1 MQEIG
6 EKVLSVRFFLLLFLK
21 FLVIKQSF
29 ALALNFITSVTRIR
43 LHGTLLH
50 IGRINYIF
58 AMEKRRDICNV
69 HDHVVQ
75 RHRCGNLDS
84 CRGNTTIEANKRNRL
99 RIRFRSRLLI
109 TDNLANFGNSRHAT
123 LSIFDSAWPELY
135 PIRVGES
142 RTNVQRYR

>member
-58 AMEKRRDICNV
+58 AMENGEV
-69 HDHVVQ
+69 YALTL
-75 RHRCGNLDS
+75 RCAKTSLWKFGQLSRKYNN
-84 CRGNTTIEANKRNRL
+84 RGE
-99 RIRFRSRLLI
+99 
-109 TDNLANFGNSRHAT
+109 
-123 LSIFDSAWPELY
+123 
-135 PIRVGES
+135 
-142 RTNVQRYR
+142 

>member
-58 AMEKRRDICNV
+58 AMENGEVYALTSTITLCKDIVVEIWTVVAEIQQSRRINEI
-69 HDHVVQ
+69 
-75 RHRCGNLDS
+75 GY
-84 CRGNTTIEANKRNRL
+84 E
-99 RIRFRSRLLI
+99 
-109 TDNLANFGNSRHAT
+109 FG
-123 LSIFDSAWPELY
+123 FGPDY
-135 PIRVGES
+135 
-142 RTNVQRYR
+142 